1 MERLAVCALIKR
13 IFKTDL
19 QKEKISCAK
28 DFTWK
33 PLLLNAA
40 QKFKIAFFEIFH
52 PQKHFIMTHPNIGIF
67 EKVLSN
73 PLNYHLLIL
82 WNWGV
87 GSKNF
92 FLFFLYTIL
101 LYMKKFS
108 NTVNHSNKLMLTY
121 FFCAVFIDLYFKTK
135 HSNETFHLGLYSL
148 SNVFSHRKH
157 ISSKSNIS
165 VLTISGKQKYKN
177 HSPLP
182 PHFIINPPILWYAL
196 NIPWES
202 FYYDSLILRHFSGI
216 PTPAYSTLPPC
227 N

>member
-202 FYYDSLILRHFSGI
+202 FYYDSLILIYFSGI
-216 PTPAYSTLPPC
+216 PTPAYSTLPPY

>member
-1 MERLAVCALIKR
+1 MESLTVCALIKR

-52 PQKHFIMTHPNIGIF
+52 PQKHLIMTHPNIGIF

-82 WNWGV
+82 RNWEV
-87 GSKNF
+87 GNKNF

-101 LYMKKFS
+101 LYMKKLRY
-108 NTVNHSNKLMLTY
+108 TVNHYNKVMLTY
-121 FFCAVFIDLYFKTK
+121 FFRAVFINLCFKTK
-135 HSNETFHLGLYSL
+135 HSKKTFHFGFYSL
-148 SNVFSHRKH
+148 SNVFL
-157 ISSKSNIS
+157 IENTS
-165 VLTISGKQKYKN
+165 VPKVI
-177 HSPLP
+177 
-182 PHFIINPPILWYAL
+182 
-196 NIPWES
+196 
-202 FYYDSLILRHFSGI
+202 
-216 PTPAYSTLPPC
+216 
-227 N
+227 

>member
-1 MERLAVCALIKR
+1 MESLTVCALIKR
-13 IFKTDL
+13 IFKIDL
-19 QKEKISCAK
+19 QKEKILCAK

-52 PQKHFIMTHPNIGIF
+52 PQKHLIMTHPNIGIF

-82 WNWGV
+82 RNWEV
-87 GSKNF
+87 GNKNF

-108 NTVNHSNKLMLTY
+108 NTVNHSNKLILTY

-135 HSNETFHLGLYSL
+135 HSNETFHLALYSL

-177 HSPLP
+177 HSLLS

-202 FYYDSLILRHFSGI
+202 FYYDSLILRYFSGI
-216 PTPAYSTLPPC
+216 PTRAYSTLPPY